1 MSHFTKI
8 DKASI
13 VDSSAFIEACRELG
27 FISVRENV
35 EIKDYYGK
43 MMRVDVA
50 ISCGG
55 RYDIALVKNSNGT
68 FDMVGDWWGIRGS
81 GLPEKLKN
89 IRTDE
94 DLQNMLLKHTTART
108 IVNRYKRQGFRAS
121 IREDENEDLQIEL
134 VRR

>member
-8 DKASI
+8 GQASI
-13 VDSSAFIEACRELG
+13 VDASAFIEACCELG
-27 FISVRENV
+27 FKGVRENV
-35 EIKDYYGK
+35 EIKDYFGK
-43 MMRVDVA
+43 KMVVDVA
-50 ISCGG
+50 IKCGN
-55 RYDIALVKNSNGT
+55 YDIALVKNSNGT

-81 GLPEKLKN
+81 GMPEKMKN

-108 IVNRYKRQGFRAS
+108 IVNRYKRQGFRAN

-134 VRR
+134 IRR